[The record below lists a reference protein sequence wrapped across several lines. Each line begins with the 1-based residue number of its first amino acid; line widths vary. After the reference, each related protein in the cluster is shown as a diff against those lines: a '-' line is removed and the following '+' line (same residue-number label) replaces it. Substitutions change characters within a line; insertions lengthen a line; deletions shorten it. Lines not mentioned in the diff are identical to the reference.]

1 MKLILNAN
9 QYNLISGVMKF
20 MLNNKVIRWIFL
32 GICFFGALFLL
43 YHKHGGD
50 NFRSFDPRYSLA
62 DGSVTVYSEQSDLNP
77 NNLKITIQNHTK
89 VDRAVLVVA
98 LKKNDKKAMI
108 KPVELLDAVI
118 KIIDKYPIDIEDEE
132 TSTPIVTVKSF
143 EKMKPEIIISESY
156 SYNK

>member
-1 MKLILNAN
+1 ME
-9 QYNLISGVMKF
+9 F

-32 GICFFGALFLL
+32 GVCFFGALFLL
-43 YHKHGGD
+43 YHKHEGD

-98 LKKNDKKAMI
+98 LKKNDKDTNS
-108 KPVELLDAVI
+108 LLPETKWSDAVAS
-118 KIIDKYPIDIEDEE
+118 KLA
-132 TSTPIVTVKSF
+132 VNVA
-143 EKMKPEIIISESY
+143 SESEMIY
-156 SYNK
+156 QMSSESNKKLLADN